1 MITHDPKET
10 DFYKARSQQFKQQ
23 VTHRI
28 EGHLTEDEFKPLRL
42 MNGLY
47 LELHA
52 YMLRV
57 GIPYGTL
64 SSQQLHALANV
75 ADKFDRGY
83 GHFTTRQN
91 IQLNWLELGH
101 TAEILAELAEV
112 NLHAIQTSGNCIR
125 SVTSD
130 PYAGAAPD
138 EVTDPRPTAELIRQ
152 WATLHPEFS
161 FLGRK
166 FKIAVTATVHDRAA
180 IKVHD
185 IGVQIVTD
193 EQGTIGY
200 KIFVGGGLG
209 RTPMVGKTLAEFV
222 AQNDLLAY
230 LEASLRIYNRFG
242 RRDNKYKARIKIL
255 TKELGIDQLRDA
267 IEKEFARSR
276 HELPDSRDWL
286 SNVETLFSTP
296 TFEQRGVIASWDDT
310 KEGQDTAD
318 PFSRWIKKNVLRH
331 KQDGYRIV
339 NIPLKGIDKA
349 PGDITS
355 SQMHTLAD
363 LAEQYSFADIRV
375 TKEQNLV
382 LPHVKTSDLY
392 ALWKVL
398 SHIHL
403 AEANYGLIT
412 DIVSCPGMD
421 YCALATARSIPV
433 AQRLTAH
440 FSAPE
445 IQDEIGKLSIK
456 ISGCINACGH
466 HHVGHIGIL
475 GLEKHGK
482 EYYQIVLGG
491 NDGEN
496 TSIGKVTGPGFS
508 SDEIVDA
515 VQTIIDTYKI
525 LRLDGELFSETQ
537 ARIGAKPFK
546 EALYDT
552 H

>member
-1 MITHDPKET
+1 
-10 DFYKARSQQFKQQ
+10 
-23 VTHRI
+23 
-28 EGHLTEDEFKPLRL
+28 
-42 MNGLY
+42 
-47 LELHA
+47 
-52 YMLRV
+52 
-57 GIPYGTL
+57 
-64 SSQQLHALANV
+64 
-75 ADKFDRGY
+75 
-83 GHFTTRQN
+83 
-91 IQLNWLELGH
+91 
-101 TAEILAELAEV
+101 
-112 NLHAIQTSGNCIR
+112 
-125 SVTSD
+125 
-130 PYAGAAPD
+130 
-138 EVTDPRPTAELIRQ
+138 
-152 WATLHPEFS
+152 
-161 FLGRK
+161 
-166 FKIAVTATVHDRAA
+166 
-180 IKVHD
+180 
-185 IGVQIVTD
+185 VTD
-193 EQGTIGY
+193 EQGTLGY

-276 HELPDSRDWL
+276 DELPDSRDWL

-331 KQDGYRIV
+331 KQDGYHIV

-552 H
+552 N

>member
-1 MITHDPKET
+1 MITHNPRET
-10 DFYKARSQQFKQQ
+10 EFYQSRSQQFKSQ
-23 VTHRI
+23 I
-28 EGHLTEDEFKPLRL
+28 ENRLAGHLNEEEFKPLRL

-52 YMLRV
+52 YMMRIA
-57 GIPYGTL
+57 IPFGTL
-64 SSQQLHALANV
+64 NSAQLHALANV

-83 GHFTTRQN
+83 GHFTSRQN
-91 IQLNWLELGH
+91 IQLNWLELGQ

-112 NLHAIQTSGNCIR
+112 NLHAMQTSGNCIR

-130 PYAGAAPD
+130 PFAGAAPD
-138 EVTDPRPTAELIRQ
+138 EITDPRPTAELIRQ

-166 FKIAVTATVHDRAA
+166 FKIAVTATVNDRAA

-185 IGVQIVTD
+185 IGVQIVRN
-193 EQGTIGY
+193 EQGCLGY

-209 RTPMVGKTLAEFV
+209 RTPMVAKTLADFV
-222 AQNDLLAY
+222 PENDLLAY

-255 TKELGIDQLRDA
+255 TKELGVEKLRVAID
-267 IEKEFARSR
+267 EEFARAR
-276 HELPDSRDWL
+276 ADLPNSSDWL
-286 SNVETLFSTP
+286 ANVQNLFQAP
-296 TFEQRGVIASWDDT
+296 TFEPAIGTTYLGHTEHDSHNQ
-310 KEGQDTAD
+310 
-318 PFSRWIKKNVLRH
+318 PFTRWCDKNALRH
-331 KQDGYRIV
+331 IQDGYRIV
-339 NIPLKGIDKA
+339 NVPLKGIGKA

-355 SQMHTLAD
+355 EQMHVVAD
-363 LAEQYSFADIRV
+363 VAEQYSFGDIRV

-382 LPHVKTSDLY
+382 LPHVKYSDLY
-392 ALWKVL
+392 AVWKIL
-398 SHIHL
+398 THIGL
-403 AEANYGLIT
+403 AEANYGLVT

-421 YCALATARSIPV
+421 YCALATARSIPI
-433 AQRLTAH
+433 AQRITEH
-440 FSAPE
+440 FASPE
-445 IQDEIGKLSIK
+445 IQDDIGKLSIK

-475 GLEKHGK
+475 GLEKQGK

-496 TSIGKVTGPGFS
+496 TTIGKVTGPGFS
-508 SDEIVDA
+508 SEEIVSA
-515 VQTIIDTYKI
+515 VQTIVDTYI
-525 LRLDGELFSETQ
+525 ELRQDGEFFADTQ
-537 ARIGAKPFK
+537 SRLGAKPFK

>member
-193 EQGTIGY
+193 EQGIPGY

-276 HELPDSRDWL
+276 DELPDSRDWL

>member
-193 EQGTIGY
+193 EQGIPGY

-276 HELPDSRDWL
+276 DELPDSRDWL

-331 KQDGYRIV
+331 KQDGYHIV

>member
-193 EQGTIGY
+193 EQGTLGY
-200 KIFVGGGLG
+200 KIYVGGGLG

-296 TFEQRGVIASWDDT
+296 TFEQPDVIASWDNT
-310 KEGQDTAD
+310 KEEQDTAE

-382 LPHVKTSDLY
+382 LPHVKTSELY

-475 GLEKHGK
+475 GLDKHGK

>member
-193 EQGTIGY
+193 EQGTLGY

-276 HELPDSRDWL
+276 DELPDSRDWL

-552 H
+552 N

>member
-296 TFEQRGVIASWDDT
+296 TFEQPGVIASWDNT
-310 KEGQDTAD
+310 KEELDTAD
-318 PFSRWIKKNVLRH
+318 PFSRWMKKNVLRH

-398 SHIHL
+398 NHIHL

>member
-1 MITHDPKET
+1 MITHNQRET
-10 DFYKARSQQFKQQ
+10 EFYKSRSQQFKSQIEN
-23 VTHRI
+23 RL
-28 EGHLTEDEFKPLRL
+28 EGHLNEDEFKPLRL

-52 YMLRV
+52 YMMRIA
-57 GIPYGTL
+57 IPFGTL
-64 SSQQLHALANV
+64 NSAQLHALANV
-75 ADKFDRGY
+75 ADRFDRGY

-91 IQLNWLELGH
+91 IQLNWLELGQ

-112 NLHAIQTSGNCIR
+112 NLHAMQTSGNCIR

-138 EVTDPRPTAELIRQ
+138 EIIDPRPTAELIRQ

-166 FKIAVTATVHDRAA
+166 FKIAVTATENDRAA

-185 IGVQIVTD
+185 IGVQIRRNATG
-193 EQGTIGY
+193 ELGY
-200 KIFVGGGLG
+200 KVLVGGGLG
-209 RTPMVGKTLAEFV
+209 RTPMVGQTLAEFV
-222 AQNDLLAY
+222 PENDLLAY

-255 TKELGIDQLRDA
+255 TKELGVEKLRAAID
-267 IEKEFARSR
+267 EEFARAR
-276 HELPDSRDWL
+276 ADLPNSSDWL
-286 SNVETLFSTP
+286 ANVNKLFQAP
-296 TFEQRGVIASWDDT
+296 TFEQAIETAFLGHTEDDS
-310 KEGQDTAD
+310 QNH
-318 PFSRWIKKNVLRH
+318 PFTRWCAKNVLLH
-331 KQDGYRIV
+331 IQDGYRIV
-339 NIPLKGIDKA
+339 NVPLKGIEKA

-355 SQMHTLAD
+355 EQMHVVAD
-363 LAEQYSFADIRV
+363 LADQYSFGDIRV

-382 LPHVKTSDLY
+382 LPHVKYSDLY
-392 ALWKVL
+392 AVWKIL
-398 SHIHL
+398 THIGL
-403 AEANYGLIT
+403 AEANYGLVT

-433 AQRLTAH
+433 AQRLTEH
-440 FSAPE
+440 FSSPE

-475 GLEKHGK
+475 GLEKQGK

-496 TSIGKVTGPGFS
+496 TTIGKVTGPGFS
-508 SDEIVDA
+508 SEEIVDA
-515 VQTIIDTYKI
+515 VQTIVDTYI
-525 LRLDGELFSETQ
+525 ELRQDDELFADTQ
-537 ARIGAKPFK
+537 SRLGAKPFK

>member
-193 EQGTIGY
+193 EQGTLGY

-276 HELPDSRDWL
+276 DELPDSRDWL

>member
-193 EQGTIGY
+193 EQGTLGY

-276 HELPDSRDWL
+276 DELPDSRDWL

-331 KQDGYRIV
+331 KQDGYHIV

-491 NDGEN
+491 NDGES

>member
-193 EQGTIGY
+193 EQGTLGY

-276 HELPDSRDWL
+276 DELPDSRDWL

-331 KQDGYRIV
+331 KQDGYHIV

>member
-10 DFYKARSQQFKQQ
+10 DFYKARSQQFRQQ

-193 EQGTIGY
+193 EQGTPGY

-296 TFEQRGVIASWDDT
+296 TFEQPGVITSWDNT
-310 KEGQDTAD
+310 KEEQDTAD

-440 FSAPE
+440 FAAPE